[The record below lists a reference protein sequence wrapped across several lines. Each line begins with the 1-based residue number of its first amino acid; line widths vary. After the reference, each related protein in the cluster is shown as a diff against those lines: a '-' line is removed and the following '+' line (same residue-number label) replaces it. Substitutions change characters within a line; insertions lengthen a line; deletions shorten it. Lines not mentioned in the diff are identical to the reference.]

1 MIEEMF
7 KEYNPNLSDVSIR
20 TYINSLKRINKS
32 ITGKD
37 KIEDFEFIKDYDK
50 VMKSLEKFQNH
61 TQKNYLIP
69 VHILF
74 SVLISRN
81 IDVDSDI
88 YEKYTNKLKELRL
101 KIDMKYDENT
111 KSMKQDE
118 NWVKYSEVLKLLR
131 KLKKDA
137 KPFLEKDYD
146 ELNMSNLDTIQQY
159 LVWYLY
165 SGKAFEPVRN
175 DFADMEIVKPSD
187 TPTKPNY
194 IILSKIPEIVIT
206 EHKTSN
212 LRKKMGKPPEI
223 RIKIKDTELRK
234 LLKEW
239 IRINPT
245 NYLLISLKNG
255 NEPMSPNGITKY
267 LNKISSKHLGKT
279 IGSSLLRSIYISE
292 KHKGIKTI
300 NDKIKLADNMLHTAK
315 TAMKIYNKKDDN
327 SINE

>member
-1 MIEEMF
+1 MMEEMF
-7 KEYNPNLSDVSIR
+7 KEYNPNLSDTSIK

-37 KIEDFEFIKDYDK
+37 KIEDLEFIKDYDK
-50 VMKSLEKFQNH
+50 VMNSLEKFQNH

-69 VHILF
+69 VHIIF
-74 SVLISRN
+74 AVLIKRG
-81 IDVDSDI
+81 IDVDSDL

-101 KIDMKYDENT
+101 KIDLKYDENT

-118 NWVKYSEVLKLLR
+118 NWVKHSEVIKLLR
-131 KLKKDA
+131 KLKKNA
-137 KPFLEKDYD
+137 KPFMEKNYD
-146 ELNMSNLDTIQQY
+146 ELNISQLDILQQY

-175 DFADMEIVKPSD
+175 DFADMEIVKPND

-194 IILSKIPEIVIT
+194 IIMSKIPQIVIT
-206 EHKTSN
+206 EHKTTN
-212 LRKKMGKPPEI
+212 MRKKMGKPPEI
-223 RIKIKDTELRK
+223 RISIKDTELRK

-245 NYLLISLKNG
+245 NYLLISLKYN

-267 LNKISSKHLGKT
+267 LNKISKNHLNKT

-300 NDKIKLADNMLHTAK
+300 NEKIKLATNMAHTAK
-315 TAMKIYNKKDDN
+315 TAMNIYNKKD
-327 SINE
+327 

>member
-1 MIEEMF
+1 MMEEMF
-7 KEYNPNLSDVSIR
+7 KEYNPNLSDTSIK
-20 TYINSLKRINKS
+20 TYMNSLKRINKS

-37 KIEDFEFIKDYDK
+37 KIEDLEFIKDYDK
-50 VMKSLEKFQNH
+50 VMNSLEKFQNH

-69 VHILF
+69 VHIIF
-74 SVLISRN
+74 AVLIKRD
-81 IDVDSDI
+81 IDVDSDL

-101 KIDMKYDENT
+101 KIDLKYDENT
-111 KSMKQDE
+111 KSIKQDE
-118 NWVKYSEVLKLLR
+118 NWVKHSEVIKLLR
-131 KLKKDA
+131 KLKKNA
-137 KPFLEKDYD
+137 KPFMEKNYD
-146 ELNMSNLDTIQQY
+146 ELNISQLDILQQY

-175 DFADMEIVKPSD
+175 DFADMEIVKPND

-194 IILSKIPEIVIT
+194 IIMSKIPQIVIT
-206 EHKTSN
+206 EHKTTN
-212 LRKKMGKPPEI
+212 MRKKMGKPPEI
-223 RIKIKDTELRK
+223 RISIKDTELRK

-245 NYLLISLKNG
+245 NYLLISLKYN

-267 LNKISSKHLGKT
+267 LNKISNKHLNKT

-300 NDKIKLADNMLHTAK
+300 NEKIKLATNMAHTAK
-315 TAMKIYNKKDDN
+315 TAMNIYNKKD
-327 SINE
+327 